1 MCGIF
6 GVLSFNAH
14 TINFEKVTT
23 ACKRL
28 AHRGPDGEGM
38 YVSPFGNLVIVHRRL
53 SIIDLTD
60 LGRQPMSTADGRF
73 TITFNGEIYNYRELQ
88 SFLEQ
93 KQIKLTS
100 QSDTEVILLLYVMEG
115 EECLKRLRGMFAF
128 AIWDEKKQALF
139 AARDRFG
146 IKPFYFLCD
155 DMKFMFSSEIKAIR
169 TYEPKLSL
177 SSRAMDAFLKSGSVP
192 APLTIYENV
201 FALPPGC
208 CIHASEKDGTEIKEW
223 WRHEELYAAPK
234 RFTRDARE
242 EVHQALLSSIRAH
255 CVSDVEVGAFLS
267 GGIDSTAIISLM
279 RQAGYDRIKTVS
291 ITFPGHELDESRYSK
306 LATDLYRTE
315 HYEYKLTEEEVCEH
329 FDRIMRVMD
338 QPTIDGINTY
348 FVSKAAKDL
357 GLKVVMS
364 GLGGDELFGG
374 YPSFR
379 LSPWLSRYQR
389 VAQNFL
395 YINQAVKAS
404 LNVFNGQVPQK
415 LFDFL
420 DNTPSAGASYT
431 VFRGIFSESNLRSLG
446 WKDSYPHPYE
456 VSKIEQ
462 FSNVDVANSIN
473 GHPVFRVVPPGR
485 NGCTRPSPL
494 QKVSTDETGYYMA
507 NQLLNDTDVFSMAH
521 SLELRVPFVDH
532 ILYKTAYQYLDDSYS
547 SRTTKRMLV
556 ECTGNLPY
564 AITHRKKMGFTF
576 PFADWFGK
584 GKLKAKAEE
593 LILNERMAECFS
605 AEALESFHKEFLN
618 GQVHWS
624 RVWTLAVLG
633 RFLTD

>member
-1 MCGIF
+1 M
-6 GVLSFNAH
+6 LSFKAH
-14 TINFEKVTT
+14 TINMDKVIS
-23 ACKRL
+23 ASNSIS
-28 AHRGPDGEGM
+28 HRGPDGKGS
-38 YVSPFGNLVIVHRRL
+38 YVSPSGNMVLEHRRL
-53 SIIDLTD
+53 SIIDLSD
-60 LGRQPMSTADGRF
+60 SGRQPMTTTTGRF
-73 TITFNGEIYNYRELQ
+73 TITYNGEIYNYRELQ
-88 SFLEQ
+88 TFLEQ
-93 KQIKLTS
+93 KQIKLIS
-100 QSDTEVILLLYVMEG
+100 QSDTEVILLLYALEG
-115 EECLKRLRGMFAF
+115 EDCLKRLRGMFAF

-155 DMKFMFSSEIKAIR
+155 DTKFIFSSEIKAIW

-208 CIHASEKDGTEIKEW
+208 CINVLEKSGTEIKEW
-223 WRHEELYAAPK
+223 WRHEELFTPPK

-329 FDRIMRVMD
+329 FDRIMQAMD

-379 LSPWLSRYQR
+379 LSPWFSQYQR
-389 VAQNFL
+389 VAQNFPFV
-395 YINQAVKAS
+395 NQAVKAS
-404 LNVFNGQVPQK
+404 LNVFNGQLPPK

-420 DNTPSAGASYT
+420 ENIRSTGAPYT
-431 VFRGIFSESNLRSLG
+431 VFRGIFSESGLRNLG
-446 WKDSYPHPYE
+446 WKDSYRHPYE

-462 FSNVDVANSIN
+462 FSYVGAAKNTN
-473 GHPVFRVVPPGR
+473 GHPAFRVVPPGR
-485 NGCTRPSPL
+485 NGFTPPSPL

-532 ILYKTAYQYLDDSYS
+532 ILYKAAYQYLDDSYS

-593 LILNERMAECFS
+593 LILTDRMAECFS
-605 AEALESFHKEFLN
+605 ARALEALYKDFLN

-633 RFLTD
+633 NHLKKNISANI